1 MKKFYAP
8 IFAALIAT
16 VSLNSVAQL
25 RDAISGFTVEQV
37 TAAGG
42 WIMDNFDDARS
53 GAKDIQDFYNNTQNL
68 SSDECA
74 PDFST
79 SSNARMASTC
89 RGRAECQVCYSDA
102 MRKMDFY
109 RRQLGRMSCIFKNT
123 THFSHSAIS
132 FGDSYSGFHGM
143 SGAAWQVQ
151 KAKIRQS
158 LVTLK
163 GTYDGKYTEF
173 ITGLDS
179 SLKEFNGC
187 ENQFGAGD
195 WYEKSGFIYF
205 EFMKEKYKR
214 NE

>member
-1 MKKFYAP
+1 MKKIYTLF
-8 IFAALIAT
+8 FAAFIAAM
-16 VSLNSVAQL
+16 SFASFAQL
-25 RDAISGFTVEQV
+25 RDAVAGFTVEQV

-42 WIMDNFDDARS
+42 WIIDNFDDARS

-68 SSDECA
+68 SADECA

-79 SSNARMASTC
+79 SNTARMASTC
-89 RGRAECQVCYSDA
+89 RGRAECQVCYGEA

-109 RRQLGRMSCIFKNT
+109 RKQLGRMNCIFKNT

-158 LVTLK
+158 LVKLK